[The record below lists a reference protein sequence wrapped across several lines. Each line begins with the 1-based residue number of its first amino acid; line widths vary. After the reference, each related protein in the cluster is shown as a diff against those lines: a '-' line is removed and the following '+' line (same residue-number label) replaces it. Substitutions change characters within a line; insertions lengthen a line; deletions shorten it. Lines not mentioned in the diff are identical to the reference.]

1 MTSQSMDP
9 STDIDLLAAQ
19 FRYGVVLVGMSLIR
33 ELNEL
38 KTKKQNLEN
47 GESIPDR
54 VKLLTRAI
62 SPILLPMIST
72 LSQLEPEEAE
82 LADTIAL

>member
-1 MTSQSMDP
+1 M
-9 STDIDLLAAQ
+9 AQ
-19 FRYGVVLVGMSLIR
+19 FRYGVVLIGMSLLR
-33 ELNEL
+33 ELDNPQD
-38 KTKKQNLEN
+38 KNQNIEN

-62 SPILLPMIST
+62 SPILIPMIST

-82 LADTIAL
+82 LADTVAL